1 MWYNERVKISET
13 IRKAIEDC
21 GSTRYELAKRAGV
34 EQATLSRFMAGK
46 CGLAMRTVDKLAEA
60 LGLELNKRKGKK

>member
-1 MWYNERVKISET
+1 MKVSEA
-13 IRKAIEDC
+13 IRKEIAKC
-21 GSTRYELAKRAGV
+21 GWSRYELAKRAGV

-46 CGLAMRTVDKLAEA
+46 CGLAMRTLDKLANV